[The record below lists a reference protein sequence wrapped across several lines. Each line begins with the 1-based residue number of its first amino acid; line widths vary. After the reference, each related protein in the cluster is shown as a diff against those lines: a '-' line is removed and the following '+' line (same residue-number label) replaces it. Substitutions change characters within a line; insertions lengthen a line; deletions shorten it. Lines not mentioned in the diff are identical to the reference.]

1 MAKRSR
7 LVTGLVV
14 GAAVGAAAGLLLAPK
29 PGKVAR
35 VVVMSR
41 MGNLRQKA
49 GNRVHTLRRMRP
61 EERDAAAVKD
71 SLDQQVGIPG

>member
-29 PGKVAR
+29 PGKVAQE
-35 VVVMSR
+35 VVMPR
-41 MGNLRQKA
+41 MGNPRQKA
-49 GNRVHTLRRMRP
+49 GSRVRPLRRMRP

-71 SLDQQVGIPG
+71 SLDQRVGIPG